1 VGVNLVAALGE
12 RFDARALAAARRDV
26 EARGFRLVRVDGPD
40 ERLSA
45 WIDWRFAPSWW
56 SSEARAGSTWYAERG
71 NAIVGFATFGA
82 RDLPFPWLRTYRGRD
97 DVGIFGPYGVVP
109 EYRGSGVGRALLT
122 AALSSLAEHHPAAL
136 IPAVNDE
143 RLCELYRRRAGAHV
157 VDQLSYDVPRA
168 RTVILASG
176 DGTNAQNVIDRVAAG
191 EVALELAAV
200 VANDPAAP
208 VLERARSAGIVAEA
222 VCWERPHELRAAYD
236 ARLIVALERYDPELV
251 LLLGWMHLLPPA
263 FLERFP
269 ETLNTHPAFLPFDPR
284 ADEVTMPDG
293 TRIPAFR
300 GARAPRD
307 AFAAGVRW
315 SGATVHRVTRETD
328 RGAVLV
334 RTPLAFAGLPS
345 VEMLHHRIKHL
356 EYAAVPKAIRRW
368 AFERAA
374 RLD

>member
-1 VGVNLVAALGE
+1 VGVNLLAALGE

-56 SSEARAGSTWYAERG
+56 SSEARAGATWYAERG
-71 NAIVGFATFGA
+71 DAIVGFASFGA
-82 RDLPFPWLRTYRGRD
+82 RDLPFPWLRAYRDRD

-122 AALSSLAEHHPAAL
+122 AALCSLAERHPAAL

-157 VDQLSYDVPRA
+157 VDQLTYDVPRA

-208 VLERARSAGIVAEA
+208 VLECARSAGIFTEA
-222 VCWERPHELRAAYD
+222 VC
-236 ARLIVALERYDPELV
+236 
-251 LLLGWMHLLPPA
+251 
-263 FLERFP
+263 
-269 ETLNTHPAFLPFDPR
+269 
-284 ADEVTMPDG
+284 
-293 TRIPAFR
+293 
-300 GARAPRD
+300 
-307 AFAAGVRW
+307 
-315 SGATVHRVTRETD
+315 
-328 RGAVLV
+328 
-334 RTPLAFAGLPS
+334 
-345 VEMLHHRIKHL
+345 
-356 EYAAVPKAIRRW
+356 
-368 AFERAA
+368 
-374 RLD
+374 